1 MADEEKTQA
10 PSAHKIAKAREEGNV
25 SKSPEL
31 AGFFILLVGLGAM
44 FLLLPFWVEHS
55 QKIFIHINS
64 LITQEVDVRMLGDLM
79 LSIGLE
85 VFIMLAPLFVALMI
99 TGIIANIAQ
108 FGLLLSP
115 KAIKPKLSKINP
127 ITGIKNVISLKKL
140 LDGFMITLKVF
151 VAFIV
156 GFAVF
161 VSFFNELPSVS
172 MSGLYGQILWFR
184 QKALIL
190 IGVLL
195 ILFFIMAVSDYLIK
209 RYQYTKSLKMSIKEV
224 KDEYKQYEQSPEIK
238 AKIRQMQQKIA
249 SNRMMQEIPSA
260 SVVITNPTHYAV
272 ALRYSQK
279 EIEKGMPPVVVAKG
293 IDELAIRIKGVA
305 REYEIRIIENPPLAR
320 ELYRQLDLNQAIPH
334 DLFAAVGQVLQE
346 VAYLD
351 SLEGKN
357 TMSEILQAAGAK
369 AHQAQAN
376 TM

>member
-10 PSAHKIAKAREEGNV
+10 PSAHKIQKAREEGNV
-25 SKSPEL
+25 GKSPEL
-31 AGFFILLVGLGAM
+31 TGFFILLVGLGLM

-55 QKIFIHINS
+55 QKIFIHINA
-64 LITQEVDVRMLGDLM
+64 LITQEVDMRVLGDLM

-85 VFIMLAPLFVALMI
+85 VFIMLAPLFVALMV
-99 TGIIANIAQ
+99 TGVIANIAQ

-127 ITGIKNVISLKKL
+127 ISGIKNVISLKKL

-172 MSGLYGQILWFR
+172 MSGLYGQVMWFR

-209 RYQYTKSLKMSIKEV
+209 RYQYMKSLKMSIKEV

-272 ALRYSQK
+272 ALRYSEK
-279 EIEKGMPPVVVAKG
+279 EIEKGVPPVVVAKG

-305 REYEIRIIENPPLAR
+305 REYDIRIIENPPLAR

-357 TMSEILQAAGAK
+357 KMSEILQAAGAK
-369 AHQAQAN
+369 ASQA
-376 TM
+376 

>member
-10 PSAHKIAKAREEGNV
+10 PSAHKIQKAREEGNV

-31 AGFFILLVGLGAM
+31 AGFFILLVGLGLM
-44 FLLLPFWVEHS
+44 FLLIPFWIECA
-55 QKIFIHINS
+55 QRIFHHINK
-64 LITQEVDVRMLGDLM
+64 LIILDVDRRLLGNLM

-85 VFIMLAPLFVALMI
+85 VFFMLAPLFLVLMI
-99 TGIIANIAQ
+99 TGVIANIAQ

-115 KAIKPKLSKINP
+115 KAIKPKISKINP
-127 ITGIKNVISLKKL
+127 ITGIKNVVSLKKI

-172 MSGLYGQILWFR
+172 MSGLYGQIMWFR

-209 RYQYTKSLKMSIKEV
+209 RYQYIKSLKMSIKEV
-224 KDEYKQYEQSPEIK
+224 KDEYKQYEQSPEVK

-272 ALRYSQK
+272 ALRYSEK
-279 EIEKGMPPVVVAKG
+279 EIAQGMPPILVAKG
-293 IDELAIRIKGVA
+293 IDELAIRIKNIA
-305 REYEIRIIENPPLAR
+305 REYDIKIIENPPLAR
-320 ELYRQLDLNQAIPH
+320 ELYRQLDLNQVIPH
-334 DLFAAVGQVLQE
+334 DLFAAVGQVLSE
-346 VAYLD
+346 VAYLEER
-351 SLEGKN
+351 EGKKK
-357 TMSEILQAAGAK
+357 MSKILEIAGEKVAK
-369 AHQAQAN
+369 ERQI
-376 TM
+376 

>member
-1 MADEEKTQA
+1 
-10 PSAHKIAKAREEGNV
+10 
-25 SKSPEL
+25 
-31 AGFFILLVGLGAM
+31 
-44 FLLLPFWVEHS
+44 
-55 QKIFIHINS
+55 
-64 LITQEVDVRMLGDLM
+64 
-79 LSIGLE
+79 
-85 VFIMLAPLFVALMI
+85 
-99 TGIIANIAQ
+99 
-108 FGLLLSP
+108 
-115 KAIKPKLSKINP
+115 
-127 ITGIKNVISLKKL
+127 
-140 LDGFMITLKVF
+140 
-151 VAFIV
+151 
-156 GFAVF
+156 
-161 VSFFNELPSVS
+161 
-172 MSGLYGQILWFR
+172 
-184 QKALIL
+184 
-190 IGVLL
+190 
-195 ILFFIMAVSDYLIK
+195 MAVSDYLIK
-209 RYQYTKSLKMSIKEV
+209 RYQYIKSLKMSIKEV

-272 ALRYSQK
+272 ALRYSEK

>member
-31 AGFFILLVGLGAM
+31 AGFFILLVGLGLM
-44 FLLLPFWVEHS
+44 FLLIPYWVEGT
-55 QKIFIHINS
+55 QKIFLYIIELMGS
-64 LITQEVDVRMLGDLM
+64 DVDVRLLGNLM
-79 LSIGLE
+79 LSIVLE
-85 VFIMLAPLFVALMI
+85 VFLMLAPLFIALMVA
-99 TGIIANIAQ
+99 GVIANVAQ
-108 FGLLLSP
+108 FGLLLAP

-127 ITGIKNVISLKKL
+127 ITGIKNVISMKKL

-161 VSFFNELPSVS
+161 VSFFDELPSVS
-172 MSGLYGQILWFR
+172 MSGLYGQIMWFR

-209 RYQYTKSLKMSIKEV
+209 RYQYIKSLKMSLKEV

-249 SNRMMQEIPSA
+249 SNRMMQEIPTA
-260 SVVITNPTHYAV
+260 SVVIANPTHYAV
-272 ALRYSQK
+272 AVRYSEK
-279 EIEKGMPPVVVAKG
+279 ELEIGMPPVVVAKG
-293 IDELAIRIKGVA
+293 VEELAIRIKGIA
-305 REYEIRIIENPPLAR
+305 REHDVRIVENPPLAR
-320 ELYRQLDLNQAIPH
+320 ELYRQVDVNQVIPH

-346 VAYLD
+346 VAQLEA
-351 SLEGKN
+351 LEGRN
-357 TMSEILQAAGAK
+357 RIGSVLQAAGERA
-369 AHQAQAN
+369 AQNARERE
-376 TM
+376 

>member
-1 MADEEKTQA
+1 M
-10 PSAHKIAKAREEGNV
+10 V
-25 SKSPEL
+25 
-31 AGFFILLVGLGAM
+31 
-44 FLLLPFWVEHS
+44 
-55 QKIFIHINS
+55 
-64 LITQEVDVRMLGDLM
+64 
-79 LSIGLE
+79 
-85 VFIMLAPLFVALMI
+85 
-99 TGIIANIAQ
+99 TGVIANIAQ

-161 VSFFNELPSVS
+161 VSFFNELSSVS
-172 MSGLYGQILWFR
+172 MSGLYGQIMWFR

-209 RYQYTKSLKMSIKEV
+209 RYQYIKSLKMSIKEV

-272 ALRYSQK
+272 ALRYGEK